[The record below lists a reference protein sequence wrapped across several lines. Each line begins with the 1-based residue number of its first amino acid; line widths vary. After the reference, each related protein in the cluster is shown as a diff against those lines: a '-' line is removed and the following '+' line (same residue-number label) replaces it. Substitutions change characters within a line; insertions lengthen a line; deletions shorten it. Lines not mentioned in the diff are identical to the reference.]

1 VSVTHRVVVETNPNP
16 AAAAAADVGEAAGL
30 ADALPWP
37 AGRRPDRVTR
47 RRLVDAVRARRG
59 PRTTTLARTPSR
71 RLGRSLT
78 TSTGRV
84 AGSLGASVNAADLR
98 V

>member
-47 RRLVDAVRARRG
+47 RRLVDAVRRG